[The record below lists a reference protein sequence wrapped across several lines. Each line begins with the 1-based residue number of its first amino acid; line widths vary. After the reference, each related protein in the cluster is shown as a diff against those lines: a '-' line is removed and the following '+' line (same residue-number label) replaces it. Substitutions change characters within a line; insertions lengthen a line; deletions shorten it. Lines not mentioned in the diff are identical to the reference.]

1 MNAEELKLRTKQF
14 AINIIK
20 FFDSISSD
28 SKSLRIIQNQ
38 LIRSATSVAA
48 NYRAACR
55 SRSKSEFIS
64 KIKIV
69 EEESDESQFWIE
81 LLIESGIVRKE
92 KIEFLLIEA
101 THLTKIFSASAKTAK
116 TNK

>member
-55 SRSKSEFIS
+55 SRSKAEFIS

-69 EEESDESQFWIE
+69 EEELEEFAAEIFPF
-81 LLIESGIVRKE
+81 

>member
-55 SRSKSEFIS
+55 SRSKAEFNS
-64 KIKIV
+64 KIKIGHAGTL
-69 EEESDESQFWIE
+69 DP
-81 LLIESGIVRKE
+81 LAKE